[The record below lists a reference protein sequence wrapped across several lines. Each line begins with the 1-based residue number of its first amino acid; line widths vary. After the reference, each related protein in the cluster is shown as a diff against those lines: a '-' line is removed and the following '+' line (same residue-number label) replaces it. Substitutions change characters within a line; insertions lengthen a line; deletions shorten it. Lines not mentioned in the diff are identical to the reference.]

1 MFMSGNRRYFV
12 SIIIL
17 GSAFVVLLF
26 LSSPVNAGLLPQQA
40 TVGLATVTG
49 TPAGPM
55 VIVRSGQ
62 EQFINVRSGP
72 GIFFPKIG
80 VLLIGQKA
88 PAIGRS
94 AGGDW
99 IIIHYEGVPG
109 NTAWVYAPFVDVTP
123 GNLPIVE
130 PPPTPTP
137 LQTSTIDPT
146 LAAQFVVTAIPTR
159 LPTYTPPAV
168 LAIPTFTADGG
179 STGPGNIPMGL
190 IIFALAAIG
199 VLTGLFSLA
208 QRR

>member
-1 MFMSGNRRYFV
+1 MSIKKIIFV
-12 SIIIL
+12 LIMLLGMVGSSLFII
-17 GSAFVVLLF
+17 SN
-26 LSSPVNAGLLPQQA
+26 PVNANVVPRQS
-40 TVGLATVTG
+40 TVGLPTVTG

-62 EQFINVRSGP
+62 EQFINIRSGP

-88 PAIGRS
+88 PALGRS

-99 IIIHYEGVPG
+99 IIIQYEGVQG
-109 NTAWVYAPFVDVTP
+109 NVAWVYAPFVDVTP
-123 GNLPIVE
+123 GILPIVE

-137 LQTSTIDPT
+137 NETSTIDPT
-146 LAAQFVVTAIPTR
+146 LAAQFIVTAIPTR
-159 LPTYTPPAV
+159 QPSFTPPPP
-168 LAIPTFTADGG
+168 LAIPTFTAENT
-179 STGPGNIPMGL
+179 SSGPGNIPMGMV
-190 IIFALAAIG
+190 IFALAAIG

>member
-1 MFMSGNRRYFV
+1 MSERRQLV
-12 SIIIL
+12 LSLVIL
-17 GSAFVVLLF
+17 GSVILF
-26 LSSPVNAGLLPQQA
+26 LFGLSIPVDAGMLPQQA
-40 TVGLATVTG
+40 TAGLATVTG

-137 LQTSTIDPT
+137 METSTIDPT
-146 LAAQFVVTAIPTR
+146 LAAQFIVTAVPTR
-159 LPTYTPPAV
+159 QPTFTPPPA
-168 LAIPTFTADGG
+168 LIIPTFTAENN
-179 STGPGNIPMGL
+179 SNGPGNIPVGM
-190 IIFALAAIG
+190 IIFALAAVG

>member
-1 MFMSGNRRYFV
+1 MSGRRP
-12 SIIIL
+12 
-17 GSAFVVLLF
+17 FVVVIAIF
-26 LSSPVNAGLLPQQA
+26 LSLIFAVLSLSYPVNAGSLPQQP
-40 TVGLATVTG
+40 TGGLATVSG
-49 TPAGPM
+49 TPSGPM

-99 IIIHYEGVPG
+99 IIIAYDGVPG
-109 NTAWVYAPFVDVTP
+109 NIAWVYAPFVDVTP

-137 LQTSTIDPT
+137 MQTSTIDPT
-146 LAAQFVVTAIPTR
+146 LAAQFIVTAIPTR
-159 LPTYTPPAV
+159 QPTFTPPPA
-168 LAIPTFTADGG
+168 LAIPTFTADNG
-179 STGPGNIPMGL
+179 SVGPGNIPMGMV
-190 IIFALAAIG
+190 IFALGSIG
-199 VLTGLFSLA
+199 ILIGLFSLA

>member
-1 MFMSGNRRYFV
+1 MSGKRQF
-12 SIIIL
+12 IISL
-17 GSAFVVLLF
+17 VLMGVVVFLLL
-26 LSSPVNAGLLPQQA
+26 LSYPVNADMLPQQA
-40 TVGLATVTG
+40 TAGLATVTG

-88 PAIGRS
+88 PALGRS

-99 IIIHYEGVPG
+99 LIIHYEGVAG

-137 LQTSTIDPT
+137 MQTSTIDPT
-146 LAAQFVVTAIPTR
+146 LAAQFIVTAIPTR
-159 LPTYTPPAV
+159 QPTFTPAPA
-168 LAIPTFTADGG
+168 LMIPTFTAEDG
-179 STGPGNIPMGL
+179 SNGPGNIPMGMV
-190 IIFALAAIG
+190 IFALAAIG

>member
-1 MFMSGNRRYFV
+1 MRGRRQFLV
-12 SIIIL
+12 L
-17 GSAFVVLLF
+17 SAICISLIFALLS
-26 LSSPVNAGLLPQQA
+26 LSTINAGALPQQA
-40 TVGLATVTG
+40 TAGLATATG

-72 GIFFPKIG
+72 GIFLPKIG

-109 NTAWVYAPFVDVTP
+109 NIAWVYAPFVDVTP
-123 GNLPIVE
+123 GTLPIIE

-137 LQTSTIDPT
+137 MQTSTINPT
-146 LAAQFVVTAIPTR
+146 LAAQFIVTAIPTR
-159 LPTYTPPAV
+159 QPTFTPPPA
-168 LAIPTFTADGG
+168 LAIPTFTAENG
-179 STGPGNIPMGL
+179 SIGPGNIPMGM
-190 IIFALAAIG
+190 IIFALGAIG
-199 VLTGLFSLA
+199 ILVGLFSLA

>member
-1 MFMSGNRRYFV
+1 MTGRRQFVVVIAIFV
-12 SIIIL
+12 SLIF
-17 GSAFVVLLF
+17 AVLS
-26 LSSPVNAGLLPQQA
+26 LSYPVNAGVLPQQP
-40 TVGLATVTG
+40 TSGLATVTG
-49 TPAGPM
+49 TPSGPM

-99 IIIHYEGVPG
+99 IIISYDGVPG
-109 NTAWVYAPFVDVTP
+109 NIAWVYAPFVDVTP

-137 LQTSTIDPT
+137 MQTSTIDPT
-146 LAAQFVVTAIPTR
+146 LAAQFIVTAIPTR
-159 LPTYTPPAV
+159 QSTFTPPPA
-168 LAIPTFTADGG
+168 LAIPTFTADNG
-179 STGPGNIPMGL
+179 SVGPGNIPMGMV
-190 IIFALAAIG
+190 IFAVGSIG
-199 VLTGLFSLA
+199 ILIGLFSLA